1 MVIFLFYLIWAS
13 ISIRN
18 QPIKLLRIESTVSL
32 LDDFNLMNFYFC
44 YGSLYLYTHQYSL
57 NFIVYCARCE
67 NYRKAYGY
75 FFKQVSYFCMIF
87 LCVDFSGCLK
97 RFWKNK
103 FMNDC
108 NDSNFYQNTKKI
120 RSTFTIRRYPQGA
133 KGSKPIVVSAL
144 EKSSGEHGR
153 HNQKISCRL
162 GSLHL
167 PGFENRMA
175 VLPFCYRS
183 TRCVERLVWPEWD
196 SGAFLIFDRLIRLF

>member
-1 MVIFLFYLIWAS
+1 M
-13 ISIRN
+13 
-18 QPIKLLRIESTVSL
+18 SL

-87 LCVDFSGCLK
+87 LCVDFSCCLK

-108 NDSNFYQNTKKI
+108 NDSNFCQNTKYVQ
-120 RSTFTIRRYPQGA
+120 RSLLGDFPKALQVANPSSYP
-133 KGSKPIVVSAL
+133 PW
-144 EKSSGEHGR
+144 R
-153 HNQKISCRL
+153 N
-162 GSLHL
+162 
-167 PGFENRMA
+167 
-175 VLPFCYRS
+175 
-183 TRCVERLVWPEWD
+183 RLVNMD
-196 SGAFLIFDRLIRLF
+196 VTIKRSRVV